1 MHSLW
6 ERITMRG
13 FKWRDGDFED
23 DEAPDEG
30 YTKRLYDAFSYLK
43 KKTIYQ
49 KIVMSVSLG
58 FLGLC
63 AYLVIFPIF
72 PNPPIKLAVIAS
84 FLFAFALYQFSKTVK
99 DQKELKIIRDDDL
112 SRYDDDGR
120 FT

>member
-1 MHSLW
+1 MW
-6 ERITMRG
+6 GGRAMRD
-13 FKWRDGDFED
+13 FKWRDDDFEA
-23 DEAPDEG
+23 EAPDEG
-30 YTKRLYDAFSYLK
+30 YTKRLYDGLSYLR

-84 FLFAFALYQFSKTVK
+84 FLFAFALYQFSKTLK
-99 DQKELKIIRDDDL
+99 EQKELKIIRDDDL
-112 SRYDDDGR
+112 KRHDDGER

>member
-1 MHSLW
+1 
-6 ERITMRG
+6 MRD
-13 FKWRDGDFED
+13 FKWRDDDFEA
-23 DEAPDEG
+23 EAPDEG
-30 YTKRLYDAFSYLK
+30 YTKRLYDGLSYLR

-84 FLFAFALYQFSKTVK
+84 FLFAFALYQFSKTLK
-99 DQKELKIIRDDDL
+99 EQKELKIIRDDDL
-112 SRYDDDGR
+112 KRHDDGER

>member
-1 MHSLW
+1 
-6 ERITMRG
+6 MRD
-13 FKWRDGDFED
+13 FKWRDDDFEA
-23 DEAPDEG
+23 EAHDEG
-30 YTKRLYDAFSYLK
+30 YTKRLYDGLSYLR

-84 FLFAFALYQFSKTVK
+84 FLFAFALYQFSKTLK
-99 DQKELKIIRDDDL
+99 EQKELKIIRDDDL
-112 SRYDDDGR
+112 KRHEDRRLS
-120 FT
+120 

>member
-1 MHSLW
+1 
-6 ERITMRG
+6 MRD
-13 FKWRDGDFED
+13 FKWRDDDFEA
-23 DEAPDEG
+23 EAPDEG
-30 YTKRLYDAFSYLK
+30 YTKRLYDGLSYLR

-84 FLFAFALYQFSKTVK
+84 FLFAFALYQFSKTIK
-99 DQKELKIIRDDDL
+99 EQKELKIIRDDDL
-112 SRYDDDGR
+112 KRHDDGER

>member
-6 ERITMRG
+6 ERRAMRD
-13 FKWRDGDFED
+13 FKWRDDDFEA
-23 DEAPDEG
+23 EAPDEG
-30 YTKRLYDAFSYLK
+30 YTKRLYDGLSYLR

-84 FLFAFALYQFSKTVK
+84 FLFAFALYQFSKTLK
-99 DQKELKIIRDDDL
+99 EQKELKIIRDDDL
-112 SRYDDDGR
+112 KRHDDGER